1 MAFQALSRGEYF
13 RLVQLPSWRRFSPQQ
28 RPKPALPASGGC
40 GLPGRLCCVKALG
53 RIGAQRI
60 LPRKNSVQNSAQLI
74 SSRAA
79 IRSPLSVKNAERQ
92 KTVPRKPW
100 ALILLDLL
108 LSLEGTQL
116 WHLTLAWLSFTAFV
130 ARLVADTVYHS
141 YIGLAYSPGLP
152 LSPRGSQDHWI
163 WG

>member
-1 MAFQALSRGEYF
+1 M
-13 RLVQLPSWRRFSPQQ
+13 
-28 RPKPALPASGGC
+28 
-40 GLPGRLCCVKALG
+40 
-53 RIGAQRI
+53 
-60 LPRKNSVQNSAQLI
+60 QNSAQLI